1 MKGIFLEFKKWNL
14 QYKVLKMKE
23 TIDEEEQKNYGCF
36 VTTVASYKKSVSVE
50 HS

>member
-1 MKGIFLEFKKWNL
+1 
-14 QYKVLKMKE
+14 MKE

>member
-1 MKGIFLEFKKWNL
+1 
-14 QYKVLKMKE
+14 MKE

-36 VTTVASYKKSVSVE
+36 VTTVTSYKKSVSVE